1 MIPMS
6 LGALAVSVYVD
17 HTGIDTGARAAIV
30 KLEQLG
36 RTLQQRGLSQIFVG
50 ISLAIPFKKAIEDI
64 AAFDRQMRLVATVTK
79 DTAKY
84 IGQYTE
90 AVKQMAFE
98 FGESTAT
105 ISKGLYDI
113 LSSQIDEAH
122 ALDVLRVAL
131 KGAIGGMTDTAVAAD
146 ATVAMLNSY
155 RLSAEYATD
164 VSDWLFKTVE
174 LGTITYEQLASRI
187 GYVASSAYACGV
199 SLEDLGAAI
208 ATITHVGLPAE
219 SAIVAIN
226 NILKQFMNPS
236 KEAVDVA
243 RQLGFEMNTA
253 TIRAWGLKG
262 VFERL
267 KNVDAEA
274 ISSLFPDI
282 RGLRGAIPAIQA
294 ITEYAK
300 FMDGIADRA
309 GAAENAFRKMTE
321 ENPLWLLLKR
331 MSQSIIAI
339 SRAIGEAL
347 APEISKLS
355 SKLFEITDNVV
366 NFIKSHRWLVVTL
379 AAVSAVMIV
388 SGMSLITMGIGLRV
402 VALAAR
408 SVDRVIKGIWKSLVF
423 LVSPLGLVTV
433 AVSLLGVAFYNVV
446 NAMGRGDTF
455 VKKLGDLLKRAYDA
469 LPRISDVW
477 QSIIRFGGVVFRGFI
492 AGVRLFVT
500 AIQVA
505 ISAVVGFVKNGVSAI
520 GRFFANLVSPIKE
533 EVVGVADTITSV
545 FKKIVNSEIVKLFT
559 GLPIKSL
566 VAVKKVAVVVAKV
579 VGRELLGIYMLTRDF
594 GKLLATVLL
603 WVIRFSVNQVLKL
616 IRKLF
621 SVVLDTHPILKFL
634 LNKVRAFTQGVQG
647 AIQYLYDNIRRFV
660 SAAKTVFGGLVG
672 AVKDVLHVIASVFD
686 SVLGVLGDNWKSFW
700 LWMDDVVTKIFSY
713 SRDSLVEDLKY
724 LELAFKHWRDVA
736 ELAVTAW
743 AYKFISTTN
752 KALWEARQLWQR
764 AKNWY
769 HESLHE
775 DELLRITLA
784 GEIAKKNLDR
794 RGRTAEQIR
803 ADKEYIDKTVLT
815 QIEAAN
821 RNFEARMRRQGIPGY
836 SVFRPETE
844 LEQGLRLRLAELEKA
859 LGEKWGKDL
868 VAPTIP
874 KLPEIPEWEKKDV
887 PRVPRKVFDDF
898 LGGQGGMFSTK
909 ESLPTLAERG
919 TAEAYSI
926 ITKQDPMTETA
937 KNTKDMVAEQKKTNK
952 LLRDQMQQRK
962 TDPYGAPLNLGLI
975 P

>member
-36 RTLQQRGLSQIFVG
+36 RTLQQRGLSQFFVG

-84 IGQYTE
+84 IGQYTK

-187 GYVASSAYACGV
+187 GYVASSAYECGV

-226 NILKQFMNPS
+226 NILKQFMKPS

-262 VFERL
+262 VFEKL
-267 KNVDAEA
+267 KNVDAET

-355 SKLFEITDNVV
+355 SKLFDITDNVV
-366 NFIKSHRWLVVTL
+366 NFIKSHRWLVVAL
-379 AAVSAVMIV
+379 AAVSAAMIV

-408 SVDRVIKGIWKSLVF
+408 SVDIVIKGIWKSLVF

-446 NAMGRGDTF
+446 NAIGRGDTF
-455 VKKLGDLLKRAYDA
+455 VKKLGDLLQRVYDA
-469 LPRISDVW
+469 LPSISDVW
-477 QSIIRFGGVVFRGFI
+477 QSIIRFGRAVFSGFI
-492 AGVRLFVT
+492 SSVRLFGT

-505 ISAVVGFVKNGVSAI
+505 ISAVVGFVENGVSAI
-520 GRFFANLVSPIKE
+520 GRFFANLASSIREV
-533 EVVGVADTITSV
+533 VVGVADPIISV
-545 FKKIVNSEIVKLFT
+545 FRRIVNNPIVRLRLELFRLIRDI
-559 GLPIKSL
+559 GRWF
-566 VAVKKVAVVVAKV
+566 VATYLWVLGVFVEQAPRLLWRLLSVVV
-579 VGRELLGIYMLTRDF
+579 DF
-594 GKLLATVLL
+594 AAHVANSIL
-603 WVIRFSVNQVLKL
+603 WFLN
-616 IRKLF
+616 
-621 SVVLDTHPILKFL
+621 PILRFFL
-634 LNKVRAFTQGVQG
+634 ARIWAFIQG
-647 AIQYLYDNIRRFV
+647 AIQYLYDNIRRIV
-660 SAAKTVFGGLVG
+660 SAARTVFGGLVG
-672 AVKDVLHVIASVFD
+672 AVTDVLHGIASVFD

-700 LWMDDVVTKIFSY
+700 LWIDDVVTKIFSH
-713 SRDSLVEDLKY
+713 SRDSLAEDLKY

-743 AYKFISTTN
+743 AYKFVSTTN
-752 KALWEARQLWQR
+752 KAFWEARQLWQR

-769 HESLHE
+769 YEHQHE
-775 DELLRITLA
+775 DELWRITLA
-784 GEIAKKNLDR
+784 GEIAKADLEKS
-794 RGRTAEQIR
+794 GKTAEQIR

-815 QIEAAN
+815 QIEAEN
-821 RNFEARMRRQGIPGY
+821 RNFEARMRRLGIPGY

-859 LGEKWGKDL
+859 LGEKWAKDL
-868 VAPTIP
+868 MAPEIP
-874 KLPEIPEWEKKDV
+874 KLPNIPEWEKKDV
-887 PRVPRKVFDDF
+887 PRLPPKVFDDF
-898 LGGQGGMFSTK
+898 LGGQGFLGGQMFSAK
-909 ESLPTLAERG
+909 QSLPTLAERG
-919 TAEAYSI
+919 TAEAYSV
-926 ITKQDPMTETA
+926 ITQQDPLTVTA

-962 TDPYGAPLNLGLI
+962 TDPYGAPVNLGLI

>member
-1 MIPMS
+1 MS

-30 KLEQLG
+30 KLEQFG

-50 ISLAIPFKKAIEDI
+50 ISLAIPFKKAIEDM

-267 KNVDAEA
+267 KNVDAET

-355 SKLFEITDNVV
+355 SKLFDITDNVV

-379 AAVSAVMIV
+379 AAVSAAIIV

-408 SVDRVIKGIWKSLVF
+408 SVDRVIKGIWKSLLF

-477 QSIIRFGGVVFRGFI
+477 QSIIRFGGAVFRGFI
-492 AGVRLFVT
+492 VGVRLFVT

-505 ISAVVGFVKNGVSAI
+505 ISAVVGFVENGVSAI
-520 GRFFANLVSPIKE
+520 GRFFANLASSIREV
-533 EVVGVADTITSV
+533 VVGVADPIISV
-545 FKKIVNSEIVKLFT
+545 FRRIVNNPIVRLRLELY
-559 GLPIKSL
+559 GLIRDIGRWFATTYLWVLGIFVEQAPRLLGRLLS
-566 VAVKKVAVVVAKV
+566 VVV
-579 VGRELLGIYMLTRDF
+579 DF
-594 GKLLATVLL
+594 A
-603 WVIRFSVNQVLKL
+603 IHSAN
-616 IRKLF
+616 
-621 SVVLDTHPILKFL
+621 PILKFL
-634 LNKVRAFTQGVQG
+634 LAQTWAFIQG
-647 AIQYLYDNIRRFV
+647 AIQYLYDRIKRIV
-660 SAAKTVFGGLVG
+660 SAARTVFGGLVG
-672 AVKDVLHVIASVFD
+672 AVEDVLHVIASVFD
-686 SVLGVLGDNWKSFW
+686 DVLGVLGDNWKSFW
-700 LWMDDVVTKIFSY
+700 LWMDDVVTKIFSHG
-713 SRDSLVEDLKY
+713 RDSLVEDLKY
-724 LELAFKHWRDVA
+724 LELAFKRWRDVG
-736 ELAVTAW
+736 ELAVTQWAYAVTKTFNKVSNTAISIHKKAQALFTDWIADKIYGVPKEIRDQELQRAW
-743 AYKFISTTN
+743 A
-752 KALWEARQLWQR
+752 
-764 AKNWY
+764 
-769 HESLHE
+769 
-775 DELLRITLA
+775 
-784 GEIAKKNLDR
+784 
-794 RGRTAEQIR
+794 
-803 ADKEYIDKTVLT
+803 
-815 QIEAAN
+815 AAS
-821 RNFEARMRRQGIPGY
+821 AP
-836 SVFRPETE
+836 VPEGE
-844 LEQGLRLRLAELEKA
+844 LEKGLRLRVAELEKA

-868 VAPTIP
+868 TPLTIP
-874 KLPEIPEWEKKDV
+874 KLPNIPEWEKKDV

-962 TDPYGAPLNLGLI
+962 TDPYGAPLNLGLT